1 MNDRFKFRVWDKKYK
16 NYVVPSTVALLP
28 SGVIAE
34 TDFAEGLFG
43 TLPFSPDVST
53 ELIIEQCTGDHDRRG
68 NLIYEG
74 DVLLIGTWRIQQRR
88 GNVVFSD
95 GCWWVQNKAKSI
107 ALLGSLENEKIQI
120 VGNIHE
126 QEAKD
131 E

>member
-1 MNDRFKFRVWDKKYK
+1 MNNDRFKFRVWDNVSKKYRHYLYLDQCGNLRYPRDRGIQGCEMVTLTDSC
-16 NYVVPSTVALLP
+16 NYT
-28 SGVIAE
+28 
-34 TDFAEGLFG
+34 
-43 TLPFSPDVST
+43 
-53 ELIIEQCTGDHDRRG
+53 IEQCTGDHDRRG

-74 DVLLIGTWRIQQRR
+74 DVLLIGTWRNQQRR

-126 QEAKD
+126 REAKK
-131 E
+131 